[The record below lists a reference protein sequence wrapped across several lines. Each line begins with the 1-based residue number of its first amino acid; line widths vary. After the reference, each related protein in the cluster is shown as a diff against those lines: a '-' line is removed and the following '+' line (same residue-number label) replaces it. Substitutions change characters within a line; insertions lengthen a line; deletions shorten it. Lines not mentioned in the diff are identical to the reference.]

1 MLSRLDQT
9 KLLPTATM
17 IVHIAAESLEKGHG
31 VCRVPGVGPTTMG
44 IVKDWL
50 GHCRVRVRPVIDL
63 NDVPPPVDCHEIPD
77 RHRRLVLLRQPASTF
92 PWSTATSRLDLDH
105 VQPYVPECAADR
117 RARPGS
123 TTKRRTPAANTER
136 SPTAAGTA
144 DNPTP
149 ASCSTAHT
157 HGDIYLTNHSGTHDL
172 GDGTFARAIW
182 RLAGRGH
189 DQQPGRLGRS

>member
-1 MLSRLDQT
+1 
-9 KLLPTATM
+9 M

-50 GHCRVRVRPVIDL
+50 GHCRVTGAAGDRP
-63 NDVPPPVDCHEIPD
+63 E
-77 RHRRLVLLRQPASTF
+77 RRPTAGGLPRDPGPAPAAVLLRQPASTF

-105 VQPYVPECAADR
+105 VQPYVSRMRGGSPGQTRIDNETPNARGEHRAVTHGGRNR
-117 RARPGS
+117 RQPDPGVMLY
-123 TTKRRTPAANTER
+123 RA
-136 SPTAAGTA
+136 
-144 DNPTP
+144 
-149 ASCSTAHT
+149 T
-157 HGDIYLTNHSGTHDL
+157 HGDIYLTNHSGTHYL